1 MDVSHHEGNSLGN
14 GFGGKIYISTA
25 TNLIKKT
32 IEKGKCVIRS
42 RKPKKA
48 RQHNGQRKK
57 DKITNNDLKTLPRI
71 RERTILT
78 PQKNVLKSGGQEE

>member
-1 MDVSHHEGNSLGN
+1 MDLV
-14 GFGGKIYISTA
+14 GKFTSQH
-25 TNLIKKT
+25 LIKKT

-57 DKITNNDLKTLPRI
+57 DKITNNDLKTLHRI

-78 PQKNVLKSGGQEE
+78 PQKNVLKSGAQEE